1 MSDVI
6 DLTIDSDSSEDGS
19 TSASHHNEFVASRN
33 NDEDYECDSVLE
45 VTGLVV
51 LT

>member
-6 DLTIDSDSSEDGS
+6 DLTIDSDSSEDG
-19 TSASHHNEFVASRN
+19 SASHHNEFVASRN
-33 NDEDYECDSVLE
+33 NDEDYECGSVLE

>member
-19 TSASHHNEFVASRN
+19 TSHYDNEFVVSRN
-33 NDEDYECDSVLE
+33 NDEDYECGSVLE
-45 VTGLVV
+45 ATGLVV
-51 LT
+51 LTY